1 MIGSV
6 HTLWCV
12 PSVQRLV
19 NDAQSYACCYCI
31 YFFSAFASSAAAA
44 EEEAPPPSRRRCVR
58 PLERWRELRCSEL
71 PPLRD
76 DLEECRSDDDP
87 GCKGHT
93 HAHTQHT
100 RTHTTC
106 RHDVSTQSPT
116 TQCNAANNAPCGGAC
131 SRGSGKNPA
140 AVRSLRARLPWTTT
154 IEHHATKTWQKSRRS
169 SCAPLPW
176 PCVRVK
182 PL

>member
-93 HAHTQHT
+93 HTHAHTQHAGT
-100 RTHTTC
+100 MLAHRAPPHNA
-106 RHDVSTQSPT
+106 TQPT
-116 TQCNAANNAPCGGAC
+116 THL
-131 SRGSGKNPA
+131 
-140 AVRSLRARLPWTTT
+140 AVGLVQEALEKVLQLPGVF
-154 IEHHATKTWQKSRRS
+154 EPSCLGRR
-169 SCAPLPW
+169 
-176 PCVRVK
+176 R
-182 PL
+182 